1 MEMENLMDKVYYN
14 EDIKIKIEKVS
25 VEGCGV
31 IILTGPS
38 SCGKGEIAKELRRL
52 LSISDDRHL
61 SMGDILR
68 NTIEKARN
76 DQSFR
81 EKLSNDYHISDEI
94 SIFDSEHNGE
104 TIYPKAQK
112 YKNDLKKFFSDQD
125 IITQLD
131 WLEFCVANGLLIP
144 DSWTVNIINATFEQ
158 SDDFGKNIYIL
169 DGYPRTIKAAE
180 ELINVTLK
188 MNVPIIK
195 VIHLSITKNEMMK
208 RALGRNRMDDDVE
221 SLERRYQFYV
231 DHVQPSIDY
240 LKEQLGSEK
249 VDLIDAHQ
257 PIYNSRNEIDLEKSV
272 KQVAIDVLQS
282 LGLPSYLLSVGR

>member
-1 MEMENLMDKVYYN
+1 MDKAYSN

-76 DQSFR
+76 NQEFK
-81 EKLSNDYHISDEI
+81 EKLSNEYHISDEI

-112 YKNDLKKFFSDQD
+112 YKNDLKKFFNDQD

-169 DGYPRTIKAAE
+169 DGYPRTVIAAE
-180 ELINVTLK
+180 ELINVTSK

-208 RALGRNRMDDDVE
+208 RALGRNRVDDDVE

-240 LKEQLGSEK
+240 LKEQLGSDK

-257 PIYNSRNEIDLEKSV
+257 PIYNAQNEIDLEKSV